1 MLFKRKKDA
10 TKAIP
15 QPRQAPAKKVP
26 ARPSP
31 AASSSRSSS
40 SSRATEQSVLQRAV
54 TPVASTASTASFS
67 LTGSASASQK
77 QDVPEA
83 PQVGL
88 PSPVSPAVALDAFK
102 SRVASVES
110 PPPPFPTFPTVTPP
124 PVKLM
129 LERRR
134 PREALCKAILVGEGA
149 LEGLHAPH
157 LDVAGLASHLQ
168 SACPA
173 QHGGSSFSIA
183 STSEAISFPST
194 QQASFAVAAYFT
206 HVEPSLQLF
215 PTNYS
220 RTLLYNGCRE
230 LWQSGAHC
238 AGRGWEALYLTV
250 TAMGAAAVAD
260 GREDIVPL
268 TRSWIEIAT
277 RTLLVDENFAS
288 KPTLEGLRNILLLM
302 HCALLGSSDS
312 VSVSSAIA
320 HLPVV
325 VASAY
330 ALDLHRDPDELGLCL
345 TVDEVEERRGLW
357 WQIVM
362 LETMWAPL
370 LFTRVPGIDL
380 STTTTR
386 LPFFLSAASPPTP
399 LSTPPSVESSLI
411 SVIRLTSRLSRLLN
425 SARPVPPLD
434 LYLLFTELDGLER
447 KMKDDE
453 DPLVRG
459 MLHSAVLRLQAF
471 AEELGGAGAAHETE
485 WARHVRDL
493 LKLVDAV
500 PGSDQAHRLP
510 ALLWILQGAILAALR
525 LHTLAPSYHAVAAS
539 LSPELHDLTSTLRAT
554 PWPTYMHPTVKRGVI
569 VLEHLLRL
577 GT

>member
-1 MLFKRKKDA
+1 MLVKRKKDA
-10 TKAIP
+10 TKATP
-15 QPRQAPAKKVP
+15 QPRQAPAKKIP
-26 ARPSP
+26 ARPSS

-40 SSRATEQSVLQRAV
+40 SSPATEQSVLQRAV
-54 TPVASTASTASFS
+54 TPVASNASTASFS
-67 LTGSASASQK
+67 LSGSASASQK
-77 QDVPEA
+77 QDEPEA

-88 PSPVSPAVALDAFK
+88 PSPVSPSVALDAFK

-168 SACPA
+168 SACLA
-173 QHGGSSFSIA
+173 QHGPSSFFIA
-183 STSEAISFPST
+183 STTAAQYGEASSFPST
-194 QQASFAVAAYFT
+194 QQANFAVAAYFT

-230 LWQSGAHC
+230 LWQSGVHC

-288 KPTLEGLRNILLLM
+288 KPTLEGLRNILLLV
-302 HCALLGSSDS
+302 HCALLGWVDS
-312 VSVSSAIA
+312 VNVPSAIA

-330 ALDLHRDPDELGLCL
+330 ALDLHRDPDELGLRL

-362 LETMWAPL
+362 LETIWAPL
-370 LFTRVPGIDL
+370 LYTRVPGIDL

-386 LPFFLSAASPPTP
+386 PPFFLSAASPPTP
-399 LSTPPSVESSLI
+399 LSTPPFVESSLI

-425 SARPVPPLD
+425 SALPVPPLD

-447 KMKDDE
+447 KVKDGE
-453 DPLVRG
+453 DALVRG

-471 AEELGGAGAAHETE
+471 AEELGGAGAAHEAE
-485 WARHVRDL
+485 WARHVR
-493 LKLVDAV
+493 
-500 PGSDQAHRLP
+500 SDQAHRLP

-525 LHTLAPSYHAVAAS
+525 LNTLPPSYHALAAS
-539 LSPELHDLTSTLRAT
+539 LYPQLHDLTSTLRAT